1 MTTTSRAQQFAGTAR
16 GRQAA
21 TQQELVKMAKGPG
34 GLKEA
39 FVEHPVVQVGFI
51 QEVDGQPIRMNYD
64 AFRRTIAT
72 LFKVYPTARLWD
84 IFPTDAAYSETLI
97 MDRAPEGFRMT
108 MDDKAELLA
117 DEFRSR
123 PLMSGFRLELH
134 NVGSQTGERSP
145 AGPPSL
151 SIAVYELDVDPEGYL
166 TPVTIKVNYRPN
178 F

>member
-1 MTTTSRAQQFAGTAR
+1 MTGQSRAQQFAGTAR

-21 TQQELVKMAKGPG
+21 SQQELVKMAKGPG

-39 FVEHPVVQVGFI
+39 YVEHPTTQVGFI
-51 QEVDGQPIRMNYD
+51 QEVDGQPVRMNYE

-72 LFKVYPTARLWD
+72 LFKVYPTARVWD
-84 IFPTDAAYSETLI
+84 IYPTDAAYSETCI
-97 MDRAPEGFRMT
+97 MEKAPEGFRMT
-108 MDDKAELLA
+108 MDNKAELLA

-134 NVGSQTGERSP
+134 NISSQTGEKSP
-145 AGPPSL
+145 AGPPSMSL
-151 SIAVYELDVDPEGYL
+151 YVYDLDTDPEGFL
-166 TPVTIKVNYRPN
+166 VPVTIKVNYRPN